1 MFLLENSG
9 VESSAIHVIIVPL
22 IHQECPPKRPQHI
35 APFHVHGS
43 EPDTAAHGE
52 LKEVLNKNSFRMI
65 YNASCYLI
73 ILNL

>member
-22 IHQECPPKRPQHI
+22 IHQECPLKRPQHI

-43 EPDTAAHGE
+43 ESDTAVHGE
-52 LKEVLNKNSFRMI
+52 LKEVL
-65 YNASCYLI
+65 
-73 ILNL
+73 